1 MGLKRKASFTASP
14 NTTPTPVFPGAIP
27 TANETS
33 TYLPSRTRKRFRD
46 NRPDE
51 QTIYAQT
58 LRWLFSA
65 AQKPAPALPADEPT
79 SPPPAEPESVDS
91 RQQTLDKFFR
101 RVKSS
106 VAPAD
111 KSAAPQQME
120 TPSSGHWTMMKTG
133 GNEGNTFMSSDE
145 SGSSS
150 PTSMTVDVEM
160 DM

>member
-14 NTTPTPVFPGAIP
+14 DATPVLPGAIP
-27 TANETS
+27 TPDETS
-33 TYLPSRTRKRFRD
+33 RYLPSRTRKRFRD

-65 AQKPAPALPADEPT
+65 AQKPTPALPADEPT
-79 SPPPAEPESVDS
+79 SPPAPEPESIDS

-106 VAPAD
+106 VSPAD
-111 KSAAPQQME
+111 KSAVPQQME
-120 TPSSGHWTMMKTG
+120 TPSSGHWTMIKS
-133 GNEGNTFMSSDE
+133 GNEGNTLMSSDE
-145 SGSSS
+145 SGSNS